1 MPKYVPEKNDFSV
14 INNVKSRKT
23 SEFPIPRNGL
33 RILGRSVQNI
43 TGGSISHTWFNHKNC
58 TIVTEHHG

>member
-43 TGGSISHTWFNHKNC
+43 TGGSISHT
-58 TIVTEHHG
+58 